1 MKRTFLL
8 MVACLAMVEA
18 YSQTTMRQLWIDMPD
33 SLVEY
38 LNTTKRTEMV
48 DFYDMGVKAETAN
61 LLMGAT
67 VLDSITESYAD
78 ISLNECARMQ
88 LALLKASNGDSILCM
103 VRTFMGEAPESVVSF
118 YDTKWGKRDEK
129 EFLSIVEPSLLV
141 NKPDTMDV
149 ERYEQLVKLVDP
161 IMVQAVF
168 LPEDQSLEF
177 SLSTPL
183 LTLKEKESLNAIFV
197 QRKLKWNG
205 RIFN

>member
-1 MKRTFLL
+1 
-8 MVACLAMVEA
+8 
-18 YSQTTMRQLWIDMPD
+18 
-33 SLVEY
+33 
-38 LNTTKRTEMV
+38 
-48 DFYDMGVKAETAN
+48 
-61 LLMGAT
+61 
-67 VLDSITESYAD
+67 
-78 ISLNECARMQ
+78 
-88 LALLKASNGDSILCM
+88 
-103 VRTFMGEAPESVVSF
+103 MGEAPESVVSF

-183 LTLKEKESLNAIFV
+183 LTLKEKESLNAILV

-205 RIFN
+205 RMFN